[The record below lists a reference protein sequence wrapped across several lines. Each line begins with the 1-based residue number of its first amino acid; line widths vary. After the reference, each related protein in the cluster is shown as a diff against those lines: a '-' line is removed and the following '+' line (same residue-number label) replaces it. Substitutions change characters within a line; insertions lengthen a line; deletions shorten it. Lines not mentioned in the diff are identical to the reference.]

1 MRNMVNQSITKRL
14 LRYFYPYKVRIFFG
28 LLATAIMGFS
38 DTILAGAIGIF
49 FDTLTKVQTLISNA
63 EPIVLDQKIEYQ
75 DHIFYS
81 IHIDGQ
87 DTLLRFIIYFGLFIV
102 GLAVFKV
109 LFVYAREYLMNSTS
123 HKFLM
128 QFRRDVFDRILFLPM
143 KFFDSE
149 KTGNIMARITN
160 DVAQLEN
167 SLKAL
172 ILFSQNLIYT
182 VVYVVALF
190 FVNWRLTFLALII
203 FPVSGFIIKFF
214 GDRIRTVSHN
224 ISVNIADI
232 TSFLQEKIAAI
243 RIVKS
248 FNREKY
254 EQENFKI
261 KTKENYKLSIK
272 IVRLIALLKP
282 VNEVFSE
289 AGMSVLV
296 IFCAWQISTGTM
308 TIGNFITF
316 ISLVVMAYKPLKGLG
331 DSMAVFQKALASAG
345 RIFELIDEKT
355 EEEVRE
361 SEKKSIESVKGKV
374 EFKNVKFSYNG
385 VEYALNDISIHVK
398 AGETIAL
405 VGPSGGGKSTIIN
418 LIPRFY
424 ELNEGEILI
433 DDVNIKYLS
442 FAELRQ
448 LIGIVPQDTI
458 LFSGT
463 IEENIRYGKLNAEK
477 EKIIESAKAAN
488 VHTFVMEL
496 ENQYNTE
503 VGERGVQL
511 SGGQKQRIAIARAI
525 LNNPAILLLDEAT
538 SALDTESEILVQQ
551 ALEKLME
558 NRTSFVIAHRL
569 STIQKADRIIV
580 IDKGLIVE
588 SGTHDELIKKNGL
601 YANLYNMQFR
611 NNN

>member
-1 MRNMVNQSITKRL
+1 MNTTKRL
-14 LRYFYPYKVRIFFG
+14 IKYFYPYKIRIFFG

-38 DTILAGAIGIF
+38 DTILAGAIGLF

-63 EPIVLDQKIEYQ
+63 EPIKLEQKIEFQKHVY
-75 DHIFYS
+75 YS
-81 IHIDGQ
+81 VNIDSK
-87 DTLLRFIIYFGLFIV
+87 DDLLRFILIFGVLIV
-102 GLAVFKV
+102 LLAIFKV
-109 LFVYAREYLMNSTS
+109 IFVYLREYLMNSTS

-128 QFRRDVFDRILFLPM
+128 RFRRDIFDHILLLPL

-167 SLKAL
+167 SLRAL
-172 ILFSQNLIYT
+172 IQFSQNLIYT

-190 FVNWRLTFLALII
+190 LVNWKLTFLALVI
-203 FPVSGFIIKFF
+203 FPLSGIIIKFF
-214 GDRIRTVSHN
+214 GDRIRKVSHN

-248 FNREKY
+248 FSREEF
-254 EQENFKI
+254 EQENFKE
-261 KTKENYKLSIK
+261 KTKENYRLSIK

-282 VNEVFSE
+282 VNEVFSD

-296 IFCAWQISTGTM
+296 IFCAWQISTGSM

-331 DSMAVFQKALASAG
+331 DSIAVFQKALASAS

-355 EEEVRE
+355 ETEIPE
-361 SEKKSIESVKGKV
+361 SQRKLIDIKKGDV

-385 VEYALNDISIHVK
+385 SDYAINNISIK
-398 AGETIAL
+398 INAGETIAL
-405 VGPSGGGKSTIIN
+405 VGPSGGGKSTFIN
-418 LIPRFY
+418 LLPRFY
-424 ELNEGEILI
+424 EINEGEILI
-433 DDVNIKYLS
+433 DGLNNKYLS
-442 FAELRQ
+442 LSDLRQ
-448 LIGIVPQDTI
+448 MIGIVPQETI

-463 IEENIRYGKLNAEK
+463 VSENIKYGRLDANNE
-477 EKIIESAKAAN
+477 EIIEAAKAAN
-488 VHTFVMEL
+488 AHNFIL
-496 ENQYNTE
+496 EFDNKYDTE

-525 LNNPAILLLDEAT
+525 LNNPTILLLDEAT

-569 STIQKADRIIV
+569 STIQKADRILV
-580 IDKGLIVE
+580 IDKGNIVE
-588 SGTHDELIKKNGL
+588 IGTHDELINKKGL
-601 YANLYNMQFR
+601 YAGLYNMQFR
-611 NNN
+611 ES

>member
-1 MRNMVNQSITKRL
+1 MKTTKRL
-14 LRYFYPYKVRIFFG
+14 ITYFYPYKIRIFFG

-38 DTILAGAIGIF
+38 DTILAGAIGLF

-63 EPIVLDQKIEYQ
+63 EPILEQKIEYQ
-75 DHIFYS
+75 NHIFYS
-81 IHIDGQ
+81 INISGKEA
-87 DTLLRFIIYFGLFIV
+87 LLRFILIFGLFIV
-102 GLAVFKV
+102 ALAIFKV
-109 LFVYAREYLMNSTS
+109 IFVYAREYLMNSAS

-128 QFRRDVFDRILFLPM
+128 RFRRDIFDRILLLPM
-143 KFFDSE
+143 KFFDGE

-167 SLKAL
+167 SLRAL
-172 ILFSQNLIYT
+172 IQFSQNLIYT

-190 FVNWRLTFLALII
+190 LVNWELTFLALVI
-203 FPVSGFIIKFF
+203 FPLSGIVIKFF
-214 GDRIRTVSHN
+214 GDRIRKVSHR

-232 TSFLQEKIAAI
+232 TSFLQEKITAI

-248 FNREKY
+248 FNREKF
-254 EQENFKI
+254 EQDNFKI
-261 KTKENYKLSIK
+261 KTGENYKLSIK

-282 VNEVFSE
+282 VNEVFSQT
-289 AGMSVLV
+289 GMAVLV
-296 IFCAWQISTGTM
+296 IFCAYQISTGSM

-331 DSMAVFQKALASAG
+331 DSLAIFQKALASAS
-345 RIFELIDEKT
+345 RIFELIDEET
-355 EEEVRE
+355 EREVPE
-361 SEKKSIESVKGKV
+361 NLKKSIKSKKGQV
-374 EFKNVKFSYNG
+374 EFKNVRFSYNSND
-385 VEYALNDISIHVK
+385 YALNNISIKVV

-405 VGPSGGGKSTIIN
+405 VGPSGGGKSTFIN
-418 LIPRFY
+418 LLPRFY
-424 ELNEGEILI
+424 EIEEGEILI
-433 DDVNIKYLS
+433 DEINNKNLS
-442 FAELRQ
+442 FSDLRR
-448 LIGIVPQDTI
+448 LIGTVPQDTI

-463 IEENIRYGKLNAEK
+463 ISENIRYGKLDANEEEIIAAAKTANAHNFILDFDNK
-477 EKIIESAKAAN
+477 
-488 VHTFVMEL
+488 
-496 ENQYNTE
+496 YNTE

-525 LNNPAILLLDEAT
+525 LNNPIILLLDEAT

-569 STIQKADRIIV
+569 STIQKADRILV
-580 IDKGLIVE
+580 IDKGSIVE
-588 SGTHDELIKKNGL
+588 IGTHGELISKKGL

-611 NNN
+611 ES

>member
-1 MRNMVNQSITKRL
+1 MSTTKRL
-14 LRYFYPYKVRIFFG
+14 ITYFYPYKVRIFFG

-38 DTILAGAIGIF
+38 DTILAGAIGLF

-63 EPIVLDQKIEYQ
+63 EPILLEQKIEYREFE
-75 DHIFYS
+75 FYS
-81 IHIDGQ
+81 INISGKDA
-87 DTLLRFIIYFGLFIV
+87 LLRFIIIFGILIV
-102 GLAVFKV
+102 ALAVFKV
-109 LFVYAREYLMNSTS
+109 IFVYAREYLMNSTS

-128 QFRRDVFDRILFLPM
+128 RFRRDVFDRILLLPM

-167 SLKAL
+167 SLRTL
-172 ILFSQNLIYT
+172 IQFSQNLIYT
-182 VVYVVALF
+182 VVYVTALF
-190 FVNWRLTFLALII
+190 FVNWKLTFLALVI
-203 FPVSGFIIKFF
+203 FPLSGIVIKLF
-214 GDRIRTVSHN
+214 GDRIRKVSHR

-243 RIVKS
+243 RVVKS
-248 FNREKY
+248 FNREKF
-254 EQENFKI
+254 EQENFKV

-272 IVRLIALLKP
+272 VVRLIALLKP

-289 AGMSVLV
+289 TGMSILV
-296 IFCAWQISTGTM
+296 IFCAWQISTGSM

-331 DSMAVFQKALASAG
+331 DSMAIFQKALASAN

-355 EEEVRE
+355 ECEVPENQRQ
-361 SEKKSIESVKGKV
+361 SIESKNGQV
-374 EFKNVKFSYNG
+374 EFKNVRFSYNSSD
-385 VEYALNDISIHVK
+385 YALNDISIKVN
-398 AGETIAL
+398 AGETVAL
-405 VGPSGGGKSTIIN
+405 VGPSGGGKSTFIN
-418 LIPRFY
+418 LLPRFY
-424 ELNEGEILI
+424 EINEGEILI
-433 DDVNIKYLS
+433 DAINNKYLS
-442 FAELRQ
+442 FSDLRQ
-448 LIGIVPQDTI
+448 MIGIVPQETI

-463 IEENIRYGKLNAEK
+463 ISENIKYGRLTATDE
-477 EKIIESAKAAN
+477 EIVSAAKAAN
-488 VHTFVMEL
+488 AHNFILEL
-496 ENQYNTE
+496 DNKYNAE

-525 LNNPAILLLDEAT
+525 LNNPTILLLDEAT

-569 STIQKADRIIV
+569 STIQKADRILV
-580 IDKGLIVE
+580 IDKGSIIE
-588 SGTHDELIKKNGL
+588 IGTHRELINKKGL

-611 NNN
+611 ES